1 MPARQF
7 GGSVV
12 RWFGCSPRAAR
23 DPRTPEPSSHRTTDP
38 VQDGQ
43 PDLVR
48 FTATERA
55 FHWGFALWYLS
66 LLASGLPLWLPGL
79 RGWVYGWNRQVG
91 VRLHLLSAVLWVA
104 VPLAVILAGDRRAL
118 RGAARDLG
126 LLVREDWAWLRRFP
140 GWLFGR
146 GGEPPEVDRFNAGQ
160 KVYAWFTA
168 GTSAVLLL
176 TGLALCPLG
185 DGGALLASGIAGT
198 EGVRA
203 WRYAHTI
210 FALLV
215 VMPVAAHLFF
225 ALVHPRTRPSL
236 AGMLGGRVP
245 ADWAAA
251 EHPGWFTRVA
261 QPRPNRPGPMHPPG
275 NVP

>member
-1 MPARQF
+1 M
-7 GGSVV
+7 
-12 RWFGCSPRAAR
+12 
-23 DPRTPEPSSHRTTDP
+23 
-38 VQDGQ
+38 
-43 PDLVR
+43 R

-79 RGWVYGWNRQVG
+79 RGWIYGWNRQVG
-91 VRLHLLSAVLWVA
+91 VRLHLVSAVLWVV
-104 VPLAVILAGDRRAL
+104 VPLAVILAGDRLAL
-118 RGAARDLG
+118 GGAARDLG
-126 LLVREDWAWLRRFP
+126 SLVREDWAWLRRFP
-140 GWLFGR
+140 RWLFGR

-160 KVYAWFTA
+160 KIYAWFTA
-168 GTSAVLLL
+168 GTSAVLLV

-185 DGGALLASGIAGT
+185 GGGAALASGVVGS

-210 FALLV
+210 FGLIV
-215 VMPVAAHLFF
+215 VIPVVAHVFF

-236 AGMLGGRVP
+236 AAMLGGRVP

-251 EHPGWFTRVA
+251 EHPRWFTRMA
-261 QPRPNRPGPMHPPG
+261 KQLPTRRDPMIPPS
-275 NVP
+275 PMP